1 VPKQLEEIN
10 IFNSGTY
17 YAPDKRDIPN
27 SAASFSKNID
37 PLLDNGALK
46 GIPANTTHKTGV
58 DSVGMSLINDNGT
71 IRAVYMDSDG
81 DFYKIDDLEGSPGT
95 PTLLESGTF
104 TSNPAME
111 VNNKEVHIGQGTSLD
126 VKWVGI
132 VTHGQ
137 FDGSAPSGVQIENAS
152 LNSPSSFTDMHKIV
166 TDDTYIYSIEY
177 SGQSLYRFKISDGTI
192 DKIGKPIFKNQADL
206 TALALASD
214 GDLWLLDSK
223 TFHQGNNIV
232 GVLYKVDSTT
242 LEVIQENKLTLAS
255 NTAPNKYTD
264 LLEIGAELW
273 ISAEKTSLVSGGA
286 NTVEKAYIT
295 NVTIPTEDGDTV
307 ITNRMPIFRVVHSA
321 TPTAG
326 KFDTHGTTDGA
337 TMNATIPRVNL
348 IKLKDS
354 TNHCG
359 LAMDIRDPSGSEL
372 AQFAI
377 SGSTTK
383 EISSCIVAVHKSC
396 DSTSDPITG
405 DNYLFYF
412 ADSTGSITPK
422 QIFSDGT
429 TNRGYVTS
437 DGSNYIAVSQPS
449 NSDSLDDSYIWRVAI
464 PDMDTATNG
473 DILQTYQLS
482 INSNITNSTVC
493 FADGGS
499 STIDFHLFS
508 SGDSVG
514 RWSKLDDVAS
524 SYSSKD
530 ATVILQ
536 SDANVSLSLA
546 SSGAS
551 SSFTAEKNYFYKISY
566 VYDGYQESPL
576 SSDFM
581 ITQGGTSTQVSV
593 SVDLFNTASIS
604 KRITGINLY
613 MAEGDAN
620 SSDPTGFYRIVKAI
634 DINDQWVQVS
644 DDATSP
650 DWGVKKSHQFM
661 HNGTSQGSYES
672 RTGISEALDN
682 FTPKYKL
689 STILNN
695 QLFVTKCSH
704 PEIEDANLYIFKS
717 RPYNYDQFNW
727 VFDFMVLPDIPTAI
741 KGFNGRLYAFT
752 KSKIYRIEPNGM
764 YIEDVFDGAGCL
776 SSKSVIVTD
785 YGMFFADNNN
795 IYFHDGRSPKPIAGP
810 IITQPE
816 VTSPASTGDPYPI
829 ALYTAWQ
836 LRPSPQRDVV
846 LGFDNKRRA
855 LLVFFDIQY
864 NLGLGDVN
872 YNYCWAYSI
881 DSNRWDLWDSEAVT
895 SYVSGTSGENFISNG
910 TNLFNYLGHAS
921 TKVAWQWYSKKLV
934 MNASTVNKKF
944 IKLHEQSD
952 SGTPAVTV
960 AFDSDPTSYSA
971 LSSITK
977 AKWARIKVVS
987 NATTDRL
994 NALGMQWRG
1003 LREVPVTDP

>member
-1 VPKQLEEIN
+1 MPKQLEEIN
-10 IFNSGTY
+10 VFSSGTY

-27 SAASFSKNID
+27 SAASYSKNID

-58 DSVGMSLINDNGT
+58 DSLGMSLINDSGT
-71 IRAVYMDSDG
+71 IRAIYMDSDG
-81 DFYKIDDLEGSPGT
+81 DFFKIDDLEGTPGT
-95 PTLLESGTF
+95 PTSLESGTY
-104 TSNPAME
+104 TSSPAME
-111 VNNKEVHIGQGTSLD
+111 VTNKEVHIGQGTSLD
-126 VKWVGI
+126 VKWSGI
-132 VTHGQ
+132 ITHGQ
-137 FDGSAPSGVQIENAS
+137 FNGSAPSGVQIENAS
-152 LNSPSSFTDMHKIV
+152 LIAPSSFTDMHKVV
-166 TDDTYIYSIEY
+166 TDDTYIYGIEY
-177 SGQSLYRFKISDGTI
+177 SGQSLYRFKIADATI

-214 GDLWLLDSK
+214 GDLWLLDSD
-223 TFHQGNNIV
+223 TFHQGNNII

-273 ISAEKTSLVSGGA
+273 ISAEKTSLTSG
-286 NTVEKAYIT
+286 TVEKAYIT
-295 NVTIPTEDGDTV
+295 NVTIPTEDGDTET
-307 ITNRMPIFRVVHSA
+307 TNRMPIFRTVHPG

-326 KFDTHGTTDGA
+326 KFDTDGTVDNA

-348 IKLKDS
+348 IKLADS
-354 TNHCG
+354 TDHCG
-359 LAMDIRDPSGSEL
+359 LAMDIRDPADNGL
-372 AQFAI
+372 AKFRKD
-377 SGSTTK
+377 GSTTI
-383 EISSCIVAVHKSC
+383 EISSCIVTVHKSC
-396 DSTSDPITG
+396 DSTSDPIVG
-405 DNYLFYF
+405 DNKLFYF
-412 ADSTGSITPK
+412 GDDSGSITQK

-437 DGSNYIAVSQPS
+437 DGIKYIAVTQPS
-449 NSDSLDDSYIWRVAI
+449 ASDSLDDSYIWKVTI
-464 PDMDTATNG
+464 PDMDTASNG
-473 DILQTYQLS
+473 DLLQTYLLS
-482 INSNITNSTVC
+482 VTSNITNSAVC
-493 FADGGS
+493 TADGGG

-524 SYSSKD
+524 SYVSKT
-530 ATVILQ
+530 ATVFLQ

-613 MAEGDAN
+613 MAEGDVN

-672 RTGISEALDN
+672 RTGISEALNN
-682 FTPKYKL
+682 FTPKYTL
-689 STILNN
+689 STVLNN
-695 QLFVTKCSH
+695 QLFVTQCSH
-704 PEIEDANLYIFKS
+704 PEIEDASLYIFKS

-727 VFDFMVLPDIPTAI
+727 IFDFMVLPDIPTAI

-764 YIEDVFDGAGCL
+764 YIEDIFDGAGCL

-785 YGMFFADNNN
+785 YGMFFADDNN
-795 IYFHDGRSPKPIAGP
+795 IYFHDGRVPQPIAGP

-816 VTSPASTGDPYPI
+816 VTNPTATGDPYPV

-864 NLGLGDVN
+864 DLGSVIN
-872 YNYCWAYSI
+872 ANFCWAYSI
-881 DSNRWDLWDSEAVT
+881 DSRRWDLWDSEAVT

-910 TNLFNYLGHAS
+910 TDLFNYLGHAT
-921 TKVAWQWYSKKLV
+921 TKVAWQWYSKKMV
-934 MNASTVNKKF
+934 MNASTVDKKF

-952 SGTPAVTV
+952 SGTPTVTV
-960 AFDSDPTSYSA
+960 AFDTDPTSYGA
-971 LSSITK
+971 LSAITK
-977 AKWARIKVVS
+977 AKWVRIKVVS

-994 NALGMQWRG
+994 NALGMQWRR
-1003 LREVPVTDP
+1003 LREAPVTDP

>member
-1 VPKQLEEIN
+1 MPKQLEEIN
-10 IFNSGTY
+10 VFSSGTY

-58 DSVGMSLINDNGT
+58 DSIGMSIINDSGT

-81 DFYKIDDLEGSPGT
+81 DFFKIDDLEGTPGT
-95 PTLLESGTF
+95 PTLLESGTY
-104 TSNPAME
+104 TSSPAME

-126 VKWVGI
+126 VKWSGI

-137 FDGSAPSGVQIENAS
+137 FGGSVPSGVQIENAS
-152 LNSPSSFTDMHKIV
+152 LTAPSSFSDMHKVV
-166 TDDTYIYSIEY
+166 TDDTYIYGIEY

-214 GDLWLLDSK
+214 GNLWLLDSK

-242 LEVIQENKLTLAS
+242 LEVMQENKLTLAS
-255 NTAPNKYTD
+255 STAPNKYTD

-273 ISAEKTSLVSGGA
+273 ISAEKTSAA
-286 NTVEKAYIT
+286 NPEKAYIA
-295 NVTIPTEDGDTV
+295 NVTIPTADGDTV
-307 ITNRMPIFRVVHSA
+307 ITNRFPLMRTVHSG
-321 TPTAG
+321 TPPTG
-326 KFDTHGTTDGA
+326 KFDTGSTDDDA
-337 TMNATIPRVNL
+337 TMTTFIPRVNL

-354 TNHCG
+354 TDHCG
-359 LAMDIRDPSGSEL
+359 FAIDIRDRDGSASL
-372 AQFAI
+372 ARFTK
-377 SGSTTK
+377 STGNVV
-383 EISSCIVAVHKSC
+383 IVSSCILSIHKGC
-396 DSTSDPITG
+396 DSTSDTLTG
-405 DNYLFYF
+405 DNKLFYF
-412 ADSTGSITPK
+412 ADSTGSISQK
-422 QIFSDGT
+422 QIFTDGT
-429 TNRGYVTS
+429 TNRGYVAS
-437 DGSNYIAVSQPS
+437 DGTNYIAVAQPS
-449 NSDSLDDSYIWRVAI
+449 NSDALDDSYIWRVAI
-464 PDMDTATNG
+464 PDMDTASNG
-473 DILQTYQLS
+473 DLLQTYQLS
-482 INSNITNSTVC
+482 ITSNITNSAICT
-493 FADGGS
+493 ADGGS
-499 STIDFHLFS
+499 STVDFHLFS

-524 SYSSKD
+524 SFSGKT
-530 ATVILQ
+530 ATVFLQ

-566 VYDGYQESPL
+566 MYDGYQESPL
-576 SSDFM
+576 STDFM
-581 ITQGGTSTQVSV
+581 ITQGASSTQVSI
-593 SVDLFNTASIS
+593 SVDLFNITSMS
-604 KRITGINLY
+604 KRITGVNLY

-620 SSDPTGFYRIVKAI
+620 SSDPTGFYRLAKSIE
-634 DINDQWVQVS
+634 INDQWLQVS

-650 DWGVKKSHQFM
+650 DWGVKKSHQFI

-682 FTPKYKL
+682 FTPKYTL
-689 STILNN
+689 STVLNN
-695 QLFVTKCSH
+695 QLFVTQCSH

-764 YIEDVFDGAGCL
+764 YIEDIFDGAGCL
-776 SSKSVIVTD
+776 NSKSIIVTD

-795 IYFHDGRSPKPIAGP
+795 IYFHDGRSPKSIAGP

-816 VTSPASTGDPYPI
+816 VTNPAGTGDPYPV

-836 LRPSPQRDVV
+836 LRPSPQRDVT

-855 LLVFFDIQY
+855 LLVFFDIQF
-864 NLGLGDVN
+864 NIGAGDVN
-872 YNYCWAYSI
+872 SNYCWAYSI

-921 TKVAWQWYSKKLV
+921 TKVAWQWYSKKMV
-934 MNASTVNKKF
+934 MNASTVDKKF

-952 SGTPAVTV
+952 SGSPVVTV
-960 AFDSDPTSYSA
+960 AFDSDPTSYGA
-971 LSSITK
+971 LSAITK